1 MPHGVAASVA
11 PLEMYGLDRQ
21 GQHEVCLQEK
31 KKSGGGWGAQTSQQN
46 KYFLVLSIAEI
57 V

>member
-46 KYFLVLSIAEI
+46 KYFLMLSIAEI